1 MCGFAAM
8 IRFDGGPIE
17 TDVLRRMAA
26 SIVHRGPDD
35 SGEYIADSVG
45 FAFRRLSILDL
56 SPAGHQ
62 PMTTP
67 DGRYTIVFN
76 GEIYNFRELRRELE
90 AQGHAFRSTGDTE
103 VLLRAYMQWGAD
115 CLPRL
120 NGMWAFL
127 IHDRTR
133 GVVFGARDRFGIK
146 PLFLWRD
153 RQRLLA
159 ASELKAIRA
168 SQQYA
173 TQINWAVAA
182 DFLLQGHLDA
192 GTETFF
198 DGIERLPAAH
208 AFELAR
214 DGHYRQWRYWQIPQ
228 ERRPPDGNPAS
239 KFSELFEDAVRL
251 HMRSDVPV
259 GVHLSGGLDSTSI
272 ICAAAR
278 IRRAE
283 GNDQALRAFSYIAE
297 EYDESSYIRDTIEQ
311 TGASLTVLGNDPQR
325 FWSMLK
331 EVMWHQ
337 DEPFH
342 SINLLV
348 SYELMRLT
356 ASSGIKVILNGQGA
370 DETLAG
376 YPNYFRDYWSSLL
389 RRGSVAMAAQEIGA
403 YCGVHGGSTV
413 ARLARQL
420 RHMVQ
425 GGLSSVPAYRRL
437 ADQRWLDRLRADD
450 WFAAPLADHL
460 ATRRPEPDPMNLHD
474 SLALS
479 VTEQPLPLYLRT
491 EDRNS
496 MAHSIE
502 ARVPFLDHRL
512 VEYAFGLPP
521 EWRIRGPWNKF
532 LLREAMRDRIPE
544 SVRVRSDK
552 FGFPVPVR
560 QWVSNALQGPAREI
574 ITSATARER
583 GIYNVDNILRDL
595 DRHRLGE
602 IDVGRKIF
610 NLLQFECWSRFEEL
624 PASQAGCA
632 VSTAEVL
639 SPRA

>member
-17 TDVLRRMAA
+17 TDVLRHMAA

-35 SGEYIADSVG
+35 SGEYVAEGVG

-56 SPAGHQ
+56 SPSGHQ
-62 PMTTP
+62 PMATS
-67 DGRYTIVFN
+67 DGRFTIVFN

-90 AQGHAFRSTGDTE
+90 AMGHTFRSTGDTE
-103 VLLRAYMQWGAD
+103 VLLRAYAQWGTD

-127 IHDRTR
+127 IHDRAR

-146 PLFLWRD
+146 PLFLWRE
-153 RQRLLA
+153 RTQLLA

-168 SQQYA
+168 SRQYTA
-173 TQINWAVAA
+173 KINWAVAA
-182 DFLLQGHLDA
+182 DFLLEGHLDA
-192 GTETFF
+192 GAETFF

-208 AFELAR
+208 AFELTR
-214 DGHYRQWRYWQIPQ
+214 DGHCRQWRYWQIPQ
-228 ERRPPDGNPAS
+228 ERRSPDRDPAS
-239 KFSELFEDAVRL
+239 EFGELFEDAVRL

-283 GNDQALRAFSYIAE
+283 GSDQALRAFSYIAE
-297 EYDESSYIRDTIEQ
+297 EYDESSYIRDTIDQ

-331 EVMWHQ
+331 KVLWHQ

-389 RRGSVAMAAQEIGA
+389 RRGSVADAAREIGA

-413 ARLARQL
+413 TQYARQL
-420 RHMVQ
+420 RHMMQ
-425 GGLSSVPAYRRL
+425 GGLSSVPAYRLLSTR
-437 ADQRWLDRLRADD
+437 RWRNRLRADD
-450 WFAAPLADHL
+450 WFAPTLADHL
-460 ATRRPEPDPMNLHD
+460 TARRPEPDPLTLHD
-474 SLALS
+474 SLAQS
-479 VTEQPLPLYLRT
+479 VSQQPLPLYLRT

-496 MAHSIE
+496 MAHSVE

-512 VEYAFGLPP
+512 VEFAFSLPP
-521 EWRIRGPWNKF
+521 EWRMRGPWNKF
-532 LLREAMRDRIPE
+532 VLREAMRDRIPE
-544 SVRVRSDK
+544 SVRVRADK

-583 GIYNVDNILRDL
+583 GIYNMDNILRDL
-595 DRHRLGE
+595 ERHRLGE

-610 NLLQFECWSRFEEL
+610 NLLQFECWSRFEEQ
-624 PASQAGCA
+624 PATRTDRP
-632 VSTAEVL
+632 VSTAAE
-639 SPRA
+639 A

>member
-17 TDVLRRMAA
+17 PAVLRRMAS
-26 SIVHRGPDD
+26 SIAHRGPDD
-35 SGEYIADSVG
+35 SGEYIAESVG

-62 PMTTP
+62 PMTTR
-67 DGRYTIVFN
+67 DGKYTIVFN
-76 GEIYNFRELRRELE
+76 GEIYNFHELRRELE
-90 AQGHAFRSTGDTE
+90 ESGHTFLSTGDTE
-103 VLLRAYMQWGAD
+103 VLLHAYRQWGSD
-115 CLPRL
+115 CLTRL

-127 IHDRTR
+127 IHDRVR

-153 RQRLLA
+153 GQRLLA

-168 SQQYA
+168 SQQYVS
-173 TQINWAVAA
+173 TINWAVAA
-182 DFLLQGHLDA
+182 DFLLEGRLDV

-198 DGIERLPAAH
+198 DGIERVPAAH
-208 AFELAR
+208 AFELSR
-214 DGHYRQWRYWQIPQ
+214 DGRYRQWRYWQFPG
-228 ERRPPDGNPAS
+228 ELPTPGSDPALD
-239 KFSELFEDAVRL
+239 FAELFEDAVRI

-278 IRRAE
+278 LRRAE
-283 GNDQALRAFSYIAE
+283 GNSQPLRAFSYIAE
-297 EYDESSYIRDTIEQ
+297 EYDESSYIRETIEQ

-325 FWSMLK
+325 FWSLL
-331 EVMWHQ
+331 EQVLWHQ

-342 SINLLV
+342 SLNLLV

-356 ASSGIKVILNGQGA
+356 AASGIKVILNGQGA

-376 YPNYFRDYWSSLL
+376 YPSYFRDYWSSLL
-389 RRGSVAMAAQEIGA
+389 RRGRVALASREISE
-403 YCGVHGGSTV
+403 YCGVHGGSTTSLFGHQV
-413 ARLARQL
+413 RRLL
-420 RHMVQ
+420 Q
-425 GGLSSVPAYRRL
+425 GTLSSVPAYRKLSRR
-437 ADQRWLDRLRADD
+437 RWRDRLRSDD
-450 WFAAPLADHL
+450 WFAAPLSEHL
-460 ATRRPEPDPMNLHD
+460 TANRPNPEPTDLHD
-474 SLALS
+474 SLAMS
-479 VTEQPLPLYLRT
+479 VMEQPLPLYLRT

-512 VEYAFGLPP
+512 VEYAFRLPP
-521 EWRIRGPWNKF
+521 DWHMRGPWNKF
-532 LLREAMRDRIPE
+532 LLREAMRHRIPE
-544 SVRVRSDK
+544 SVRSRVDK

-560 QWVSNALQGPAREI
+560 QWMSNALHGPAREI
-574 ITSATARER
+574 ITTSTARER

-595 DRHRLGE
+595 DRHRRGE
-602 IDVGRKIF
+602 VDVGRKIF
-610 NLLQFECWSRFEEL
+610 SVLQFECWSRLEN
-624 PASQAGCA
+624 PIASQAGPSA
-632 VSTAEVL
+632 GLAKML
-639 SPRA
+639 SPCA